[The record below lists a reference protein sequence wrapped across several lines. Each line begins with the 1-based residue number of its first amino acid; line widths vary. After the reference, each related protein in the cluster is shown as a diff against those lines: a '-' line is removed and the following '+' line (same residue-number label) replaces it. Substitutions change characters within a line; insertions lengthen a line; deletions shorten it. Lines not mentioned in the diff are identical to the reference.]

1 MLKSIV
7 IVGLTLASIDI
18 ASAQGA
24 KEATTSSCTASCVN
38 YYNTSVAQCQ
48 TPRDRG
54 NQSQSA
60 CMTQADARLIGCRRT
75 CK

>member
-7 IVGLTLASIDI
+7 IVGLTLASMDI
-18 ASAQGA
+18 ASAQA
-24 KEATTSSCTASCVN
+24 AQEMASSCTACTN

-48 TPRDRG
+48 TPRARG
-54 NQSQSA
+54 NQSQTA
-60 CMTQADARLIGCRRT
+60 CMTQANARLTGCRRT